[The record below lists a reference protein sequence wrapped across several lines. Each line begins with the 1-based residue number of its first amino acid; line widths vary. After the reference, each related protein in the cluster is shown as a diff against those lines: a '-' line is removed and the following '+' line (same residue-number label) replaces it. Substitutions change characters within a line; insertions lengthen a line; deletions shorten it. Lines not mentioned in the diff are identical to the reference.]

1 MTGINNQVDDTINLA
16 GLMRAFLV
24 GKDIPVVMGTL
35 CLLMAEAISVVG
47 DPEVVDE
54 NVNLVGTCVRDY
66 VGQLERIANDAP

>member
-1 MTGINNQVDDTINLA
+1 MNEANSQVDETINLA

-47 DPEVVDE
+47 DPKVVDE
-54 NVNLVGTCVRDY
+54 NVDLVGVCIRSY
-66 VGQLERIANDAP
+66 IEQIEGMANDPA

>member
-1 MTGINNQVDDTINLA
+1 MTDINNQVDDTINLA

-35 CLLMAEAISVVG
+35 CLLMAETISVVG

-54 NVNLVGTCVRDY
+54 NVNLVGTCIRSYIEQIKGMAD
-66 VGQLERIANDAP
+66 DAP